1 MLTHQTKSKRIL
13 AVSYGGGHALM
24 LIPVLK
30 YLESQGYDI
39 QVVGLTTAATTLRN
53 AGFSPLGF
61 RDILRPEDTRAL
73 EQGARLAEEMHQAN
87 KVSSLKE
94 SIAYLGLSYADLED
108 QLGTERAQQEF
119 EQLGRQAFL
128 PLNPM
133 RRFFEW
139 LQPDVLLTTNAPR
152 AELASIRIAAERGI
166 PSVGVLDLFGLGS
179 HNDIP
184 ADYVCVPFQQAAD
197 NLVDR
202 GIKRSAIT
210 VTGNPNFDWIHQF
223 SAAESNA
230 PTWREEHQILP
241 DDLLALYAM
250 KPIWDEREELIVSS
264 LEQVIRQKPE
274 LKIAVRPHPN
284 SNRQIAES
292 VINRLGATA
301 FIADSTPLPLALE
314 TCDALIT
321 HKSTVAVEAALL
333 GRQVALF
340 NMNRDYHSYAIPLN
354 LYNWS
359 TFSTTIEEGVEVLSA
374 LQKDSAE
381 VQQQRGTKVRKAWN
395 CDGQCHIRI
404 ANVVIQ
410 ALASKTHNKVA

>member
-1 MLTHQTKSKRIL
+1 MLSHQTTLKRIL

-39 QVVGLTTAATTLRN
+39 QVVGLTTAAPLLRN

-61 RDILRPEDTRAL
+61 QDILRLEDTRAL
-73 EQGARLAEEMHQAN
+73 ELGARLAEEMHQTN

-108 QLGTERAQQEF
+108 QLGIEQAQQEF

-128 PLNPM
+128 PLSPM
-133 RRFFEW
+133 RRFFDR
-139 LQPDVLLTTNAPR
+139 LQPDVLLTTNSPR

-184 ADYVCVPFQQAAD
+184 ADYVCVPFQQAAN
-197 NLVDR
+197 NLVNR
-202 GIKRSAIT
+202 GIKRSAIR
-210 VTGNPNFDWIHQF
+210 VTGNPNFDWVHQ
-223 SAAESNA
+223 SSSSKSNA
-230 PTWREEHQILP
+230 PTWREEHQIQP
-241 DDLLALYAM
+241 DNLLALYAM
-250 KPIWDEREELIVSS
+250 KPIWDEVEEMIVSS
-264 LEQVIRQKPE
+264 LERVIRKKPE

-359 TFSTTIEEGVEVLSA
+359 TFSTTIEEGVEVLTA
-374 LQKDSAE
+374 LQKDCAE
-381 VQQQRGTKVRKAWN
+381 AQQQRGFKVRKAWN
-395 CDGQCHIRI
+395 CDGQSHIRI